1 MISFTETVITSKF
14 IFFNE
19 TITLTTGTIIKRFP
33 SHMTKVDSPPNSS
46 IPASKNVNFLTF
58 SIRNLIYS
66 PCSFFL
72 LHCWM
77 ANFSLRLVK
86 KHLDSPPLFYI
97 ATKEQ
102 RISFTLDIKVRSE
115 LDLNYKICLKGADL
129 FLF

>member
-1 MISFTETVITSKF
+1 MISFTETVITSKL
-14 IFFNE
+14 IFFNK
-19 TITLTTGTIIKRFP
+19 TKTLTTIIKRFP
-33 SHMTKVDSPPNSS
+33 SHMTKVDSPPNSP

-66 PCSFFL
+66 PCSFFSYIVE
-72 LHCWM
+72 WPI
-77 ANFSLRLVK
+77 SV